1 MAALEGGLILARAY
15 SDISAFD
22 QATAGLTGPTF
33 AVA

>member
-15 SDISAFD
+15 HDISAFD
-22 QATAGLTGPTF
+22 QATARLTGPTF